1 LRWRNVLVPAQDVVG
16 VVAALAVA
24 GIEDALLFEKVLA
37 TDAVIDSRSPSTST
51 SPVSDSR
58 NSSRPSAI
66 DNEDSVIEKKSSL
79 ETPTKPKGIAFSI
92 QRVIR
97 GGHTEKEVQMYIGG
111 GVIALIIIILLL
123 IYLL

>member
-1 LRWRNVLVPAQDVVG
+1 V
-16 VVAALAVA
+16 
-24 GIEDALLFEKVLA
+24 FEKVLA
-37 TDAVIDSRSPSTST
+37 TDAAIDSRSPSTST

-79 ETPTKPKGIAFSI
+79 ETPTKPKKIAFSI

-97 GGHTEKEVQMYIGG
+97 GAHRKEVQMYIGG